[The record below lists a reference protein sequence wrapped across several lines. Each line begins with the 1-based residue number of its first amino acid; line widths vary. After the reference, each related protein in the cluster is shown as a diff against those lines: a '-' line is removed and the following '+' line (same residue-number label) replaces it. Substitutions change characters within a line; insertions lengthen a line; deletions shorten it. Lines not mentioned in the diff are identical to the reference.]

1 MSQKYKELIF
11 PKDYEINYPQQE
23 QAVENF
29 MQDQLQD
36 LTNDQVI
43 DAVIKQYGK
52 EYKNLA
58 VKILNK
64 FNQQVEL

>member
-58 VKILNK
+58 VKIMKK

>member
-11 PKDYEINYPQQE
+11 PKDYEINYPQHE

-58 VKILNK
+58 VKIMKK

>member
-1 MSQKYKELIF
+1 MSRKYKELIF

-64 FNQQVEL
+64 FKQQVEL